1 MGTCDTNKIK
11 KKKTNKGKQPYCAP
25 INDYLDNKSPNI
37 GNAIN
42 ASQIDLMSN
51 NDFIRK
57 KPSPLYKYN
66 GTYYKKDEQTSI
78 MTLSL
83 QELQGNSL
91 LTSKINNSLENNMSN
106 NNSIYNTCIEEFD
119 NESSSSNEVLE
130 IINNGKMDE
139 NMIQKSTDKTT
150 IDNYNEFIG
159 NNEKFTKNNKV
170 DIYMKKCIKNN
181 NNNKILKINDKKDIE
196 AKINRNSS
204 SFNKL
209 NVIKQN

>member
-1 MGTCDTNKIK
+1 
-11 KKKTNKGKQPYCAP
+11 
-25 INDYLDNKSPNI
+25 
-37 GNAIN
+37 
-42 ASQIDLMSN
+42 MSN

-57 KPSPLYKYN
+57 RPSPLYKYN

-91 LTSKINNSLENNMSN
+91 LNSKINNSLENNMSN
-106 NNSIYNTCIEEFD
+106 NNSIYNTRIEEFD
-119 NESSSSNEVLE
+119 NESSSSNEVIE

-150 IDNYNEFIG
+150 IDNYNEFIRK
-159 NNEKFTKNNKV
+159 NEKFEKNNKV

-181 NNNKILKINDKKDIE
+181 NNNKILKINDKKDIQ
-196 AKINRNSS
+196 AKINGNSS

-209 NVIKQN
+209 KVVKQN